1 MESAYEE
8 VVSEVSCTP
17 TLPDL
22 EEVVEVTV
30 LPSSEVVELTP
41 PRSESRP
48 KEPVV
53 TKKTPFLLLKQ
64 PIIPEVLYRWQLGF
78 RKGPTGYR
86 KVIDY
91 SNSGNKYYKAHLY
104 FISRCLC

>member
-41 PRSESRP
+41 PLSESRP

-64 PIIPEVLYRWQLGF
+64 PVIPEVLYRWQLGF

-86 KVIDY
+86 KVGY
-91 SNSGNKYYKAHLY
+91 RL
-104 FISRCLC
+104 